1 MNAPVFRPKSTSDIA
16 MNEPTKVLLY
26 THHGFGKTYQ
36 CRNYQ
41 ARFGK
46 GLIISGEAGLK
57 SLADTKIDYIPFSS
71 WDGEHDPNRD
81 IYSFKGI
88 VAWVN
93 SPEFAKLGY
102 QWIAIDSLTELA
114 DRLNEHIER
123 EFANSKNG
131 FERWNEYSS
140 KLIGALK
147 WIRDLNLHVY
157 VSCLAKEEQDANG
170 VTHFW
175 PMVKGQSVA
184 KQIPAIF
191 DHVLCGVR
199 KSETDQSGV
208 PRVTRYIVTE
218 EIAGWHGKVRD
229 PRGRVRPWMKCN
241 DITSL
246 LHLMTMPDDEYAR
259 LQSEPINKEQSQ

>member
-1 MNAPVFRPKSTSDIA
+1 MSAPVFRPKSTSDIST
-16 MNEPTKVLLY
+16 NEPTKTLLY

-57 SLADTKIDYIPFSS
+57 SLADTKIDYVPFSS
-71 WDGEHDPNRD
+71 WDGAHDPAND

-88 VAWVN
+88 VQMIQ
-93 SPEFAKLGY
+93 SPGFASLGY
-102 QWIAIDSLTELA
+102 KWIAIDSLTELA
-114 DRLNEHIER
+114 DRLNEHVEK
-123 EFANSKNG
+123 EFSGTNDG
-131 FERWNEYSS
+131 FKKWNEYST

-147 WIRDLNLHVY
+147 WIRDLPLHVY
-157 VSCLAKEEQDANG
+157 VSCLAKEETDANG

-175 PMVKGQSVA
+175 PMVKGQAVS

-199 KSETDQSGV
+199 KSEIDQTGV
-208 PRVTRYIVTE
+208 PRVKRYIVTD
-218 EIAGWHGKVRD
+218 EISGWHGKVRD
-229 PRGRVRPWMKCN
+229 PLRRVKPWEECS
-241 DITSL
+241 DITTL
-246 LHLMTMPDDEYAR
+246 LHRMTMPAEEFNR
-259 LQSEPINKEQSQ
+259 LLSEPATVEKTS